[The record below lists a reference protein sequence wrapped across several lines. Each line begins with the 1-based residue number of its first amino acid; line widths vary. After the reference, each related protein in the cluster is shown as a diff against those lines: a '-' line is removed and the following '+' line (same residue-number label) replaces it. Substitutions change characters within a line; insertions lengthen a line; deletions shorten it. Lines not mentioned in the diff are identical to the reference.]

1 MYSVVLMMALSGG
14 AESAD
19 FGHRRASDCNG
30 CSCSGAVASCHGCS
44 GSYSGCSGS
53 CSGCSGTVVYSSCS
67 CSGSSCSGCHGS
79 SACNGCDGGGRQGLF
94 GRLFHRNRG
103 NDCCSAPVSCNGC
116 TGYTGCSGCHG
127 TAVYHGCTG
136 CSGVVYQ
143 GCTGCTGTVVTTPP
157 AVEKKKMPTEKVPP
171 AAKKEKI
178 EEVSAPATIVVNLPA
193 DAVLTVDGKATTST
207 SELRTFVTPNLEQ
220 GSDYV
225 YTLRAEV
232 VRDGRPVVETQQ
244 ITVRGG
250 QTTTVPFV
258 FSSQG
263 VASR

>member
-30 CSCSGAVASCHGCS
+30 CSGCSGAVASCHGCT
-44 GSYSGCSGS
+44 GSSCSGS
-53 CSGCSGTVVYSSCS
+53 CTGTVVVS
-67 CSGSSCSGCHGS
+67 CSGSSCNGCHGS

-103 NDCCSAPVSCNGC
+103 SDCCSAPVACHGCTGSHGCNGC
-116 TGYTGCSGCHG
+116 SGTVIYQGCSGCTG
-127 TAVYHGCTG
+127 VVTHGCTG
-136 CSGVVYQ
+136 CAGSVVVPN
-143 GCTGCTGTVVTTPP
+143 TTTTPP
-157 AVEKKKMPTEKVPP
+157 PVKKMPTEKVPP
-171 AAKKEKI
+171 PTKKEKI
-178 EEVSAPATIVVNLPA
+178 EEVSAPATIVVTLPA
-193 DAVLTVDGKATTST
+193 DAALTVDGKATTST
-207 SELRTFVTPNLEQ
+207 SERRTFITPNLDQ
-220 GSDYV
+220 ASDYV

-232 VRDGRPVVETQQ
+232 VRDGRSVIETQQ

-250 QTTTVPFV
+250 QTTNVPFV

-263 VASR
+263 IASR